1 MTKHSPHEREQIK
14 RLQVSRPCAGDRMTN
29 ALRGAY
35 GRDLG
40 LPDDMVALLETLDR
54 KTARH

>member
-1 MTKHSPHEREQIK
+1 MTKHSPQQREHIK
-14 RLQVSRPCAGDRMTN
+14 RLQVSRPCASDRLTN

-40 LPDDMVALLETLDR
+40 LPDDMAGLLQELDR

>member
-1 MTKHSPHEREQIK
+1 MTKYPPADRDLPK
-14 RLQVSRPCAGDRMTN
+14 RLQVSRPLASDRLTN

-40 LPDDMVALLETLDR
+40 LPDDMVGLLRELDR
-54 KTARH
+54 KTAHH

>member
-1 MTKHSPHEREQIK
+1 MTKQPPFERDAAK
-14 RLQVSRPCAGDRMTN
+14 RVQVSRPCASDRLTG

-35 GRDLG
+35 GRDTG
-40 LPDDMVALLETLDR
+40 LPDDMIGLLHELDR

>member
-1 MTKHSPHEREQIK
+1 MTKHPPLDRDLAK
-14 RLQVSRPCAGDRMTN
+14 RVQVSRPCASDRLTG

-35 GRDLG
+35 DRDLG
-40 LPDDMVALLETLDR
+40 LPDDMLGLLYELDR